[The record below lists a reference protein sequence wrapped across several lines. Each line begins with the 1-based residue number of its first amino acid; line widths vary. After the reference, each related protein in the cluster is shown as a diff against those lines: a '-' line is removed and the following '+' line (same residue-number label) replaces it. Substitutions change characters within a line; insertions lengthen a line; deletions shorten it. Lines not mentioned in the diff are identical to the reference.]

1 MAAIYF
7 GFRDDSKTEHFLQ
20 KFPLSLLCFD
30 LFLSYG
36 TLWRRVDRTAAHNN
50 MELTQEAYGTWSGG
64 RFMHYGETLSEERF
78 CDCIR
83 LAYESGF
90 RTFVTADV
98 YGNGRADDLLGK
110 ALDGIDRSS
119 YCLVGMI
126 GHDFYDGQRKGNT
139 GYPRFTDP
147 ELRGSDQYEAYLRM
161 ACEKSLERLRTDHFD
176 LVMLHNPDE
185 IGYTNE
191 KVWNGMAKLREDGL
205 SLMLG
210 TAPGPANGFTLDTI
224 HNIETY
230 GELIDWTMVILNPL
244 EPWPVGLA
252 LEAHAKH
259 NVRVLTRVVD
269 YGGVFTDEFSAD
281 HEFKPGDHRTYR
293 PAGWVGH
300 GIEKMERMRPIAER
314 HGLTMLQFA
323 AIWNLSQP
331 AVKSVV
337 PTFLQENGEG
347 KRPIEDKIRDF
358 VPLPDVRLS
367 AEEVEEVRRIGDNTG
382 CMMLKGASN
391 RHEKS
396 ERADEWPMRPEL
408 LEIGARYNIG
418 TNW

>member
-1 MAAIYF
+1 MVLVT
-7 GFRDDSKTEHFLQ
+7 KTNDTTH
-20 KFPLSLLCFD
+20 
-30 LFLSYG
+30 
-36 TLWRRVDRTAAHNN
+36 

-64 RFMHYGETLSEERF
+64 RFMHYGEMLTEERF
-78 CDCIR
+78 VDSLR
-83 LAYESGF
+83 LAYDSGF

-110 ALDGIDRSS
+110 ALEGIDRST

-126 GHDFYDGQRKGNT
+126 GHDFYEGQRKGNS

-147 ELRGSDQYEAYLRM
+147 ELRKADGYESYLKM
-161 ACEKSLERLRTDHFD
+161 ACEKSLERCRSSYFD

-191 KVWNGMAKLREDGL
+191 SVWNGMRALKDQGL
-205 SLMLG
+205 SKMLG

-230 GELIDWTMVILNPL
+230 KELIDWTMVILNPL

-252 LEAHAKH
+252 LNAYAKH
-259 NVRVLTRVVD
+259 GVKVLTRVVD
-269 YGGVFTDEFSAD
+269 YGGVFTDEFKED

-293 PAGWVGH
+293 PAGWVKH
-300 GIEKMERMRPIAER
+300 GIDKMEQMRPIAEKY
-314 HGLTMLQFA
+314 GLSMLQFA

-337 PTFLQENGEG
+337 PTFLQETGED
-347 KRPIEDKIRDF
+347 KRPIEDKIREF
-358 VPLPDVRLS
+358 VPLPDVRLTE
-367 AEEVEEVRRIGDNTG
+367 EEVNIVRQIGDNTG
-382 CMMLKGASN
+382 CMMLKGASK
-391 RHEKS
+391 RHAIS
-396 ERADEWPMRPEL
+396 ERADEWPMREEL
-408 LEIGARYNIG
+408 LEIGARYGIG
-418 TNW
+418 QDW